1 MSSNTKIREIMN
13 CDVRYLGVLNSI
25 QCDSNQECGVI
36 GEKQRIKIV
45 VTRKGEMAH
54 LSSCK
59 R

>member
-1 MSSNTKIREIMN
+1 MSSNTKIWERMN
-13 CDVRYLGVLNSI
+13 CEVRYLGVLNSI
-25 QCDSNQECGVI
+25 QCDSNQEWGII